1 MSAAALGAVAVT
13 GAAAQTGAPGPFDLI
28 GYATPEPGAPSKTW
42 SLPAD
47 EPYLYVPYVGAEVM
61 GAIATVK
68 IGSDVG
74 AALFQRPFF
83 VSRDVGC
90 APDLGSTGRPDLPWL
105 GPTARFEPGGA
116 GMPPDAVAA
125 PDPKTGGYAS
135 LILFRKDLGPPPGVL
150 LMHRRRTMG
159 WMCGNPTHKLFYK
172 RAFVPA
178 VAVPARS
185 RCVDLVDEI
194 DVGDSKT
201 LTFVF
206 TNSDRIVLLAPSDL
220 SERYRA
226 IRHRF
231 TVTLYDGLECSGKP
245 VTFKSAA
252 GRPGTIKLDDFGFR
266 DKTRSVRLVYEGGP
280 IAAYLE
286 PAAAPEPEKS
296 QPRPAVAEAPKA
308 PVPPAAKP
316 QFPPEPPPEPPSEPG
331 ARADEPAVAPEAET
345 AVQAPEPGPA
355 PGTESRTVIAEPE
368 KSRPRP
374 AVAEAPKAPVPPAAK
389 PQFPPEPPP
398 EPPSEPGA
406 RADEPDV
413 APEAEIAVQAP
424 EPDPAPGTES
434 RTVIAAPEK
443 SQLRPALEAPAEAEI
458 ATAPKRAPE
467 IRWTGTAPSAPAQP
481 APAPAPEPALA
492 SAPAPEPAPSPS
504 AVQLAMPKLEP
515 VLLPET
521 KAPAALGSRTFQYPV
536 HDIYRL
542 NYCLN
547 RDKDCGEPAAQ
558 AWCTTQ
564 GFRRASGFKIDENIG
579 ALFPTV
585 VLGEDRVCAKFV
597 CDGFREITCAN

>member
-331 ARADEPAVAPEAET
+331 ARADEPAVAPEAE
-345 AVQAPEPGPA
+345 
-355 PGTESRTVIAEPE
+355 
-368 KSRPRP
+368 
-374 AVAEAPKAPVPPAAK
+374 
-389 PQFPPEPPP
+389 
-398 EPPSEPGA
+398 
-406 RADEPDV
+406 
-413 APEAEIAVQAP
+413 IAVQAP

-434 RTVIAAPEK
+434 RTVIAEPEK